1 LSMLAVFFNVN
12 ADPTRPACVSADIA
26 YLFEYVITLLF
37 HVMKYMGT
45 VQTWMC
51 VGDATVCR
59 VTLDTCWHC
68 PRSMRGRVCAAVGR
82 PSVCPSVC
90 LSHPAATRRSPI
102 SLGVIQHHNTVN
114 TNRVMFPPLGRALR
128 RVCCCEP
135 GEQERDNDRLL
146 HGRRAGGQQQPRR
159 SSGTRMRAVP
169 RCRRT

>member
-1 LSMLAVFFNVN
+1 MLAVFFNVN

-59 VTLDTCWHC
+59 VTLDTCWHA
-68 PRSMRGRVCAAVGR
+68 RVVCAAG
-82 PSVCPSVC
+82 SVLLSGVRSSVRLSVC

-135 GEQERDNDRLL
+135 GEPERDNDRLL